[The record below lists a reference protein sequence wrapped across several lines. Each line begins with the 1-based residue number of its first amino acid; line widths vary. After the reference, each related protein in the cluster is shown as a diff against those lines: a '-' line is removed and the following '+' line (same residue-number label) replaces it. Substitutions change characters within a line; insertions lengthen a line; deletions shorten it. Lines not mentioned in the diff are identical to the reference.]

1 MSQQP
6 PVKAD
11 VTAFIIGLVVGLF
24 LGGSVLTLILFL
36 VFGLAV
42 DQVQKT
48 NGLGLAFIL
57 EYVAAVFIGIG
68 AALALRRRVGIIS
81 GLLLGLAA
89 GLLGG
94 TALCNVIAGGLNNM
108 H

>member
-6 PVKAD
+6 PVKPD
-11 VTAFIIGLVVGLF
+11 VTTFIIGLVVGLF
-24 LGGSVLTLILFL
+24 LGGSALTLVLFVL
-36 VFGLAV
+36 FGVGLG
-42 DQVQKT
+42 QSEKT

-57 EYVAAVFIGIG
+57 EYVVAILLGIG
-68 AALALRRRVGIIS
+68 AAIAVRRRVGIVS

-94 TALCNVIAGGLNNM
+94 TTLCNVLAGGLNNM